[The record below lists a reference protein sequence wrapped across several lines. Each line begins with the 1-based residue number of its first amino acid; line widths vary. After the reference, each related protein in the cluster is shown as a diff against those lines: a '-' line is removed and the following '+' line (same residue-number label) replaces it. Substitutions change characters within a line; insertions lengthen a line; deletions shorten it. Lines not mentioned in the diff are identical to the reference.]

1 MIKEKRMAEFVVRF
15 AFAVMVLGIGIVS
28 LVAPNSIPVELSLA
42 AGVSGV
48 LMLIDPAYKKD
59 KDV

>member
-1 MIKEKRMAEFVVRF
+1 MIKEKRMTEFVVRF

-28 LVAPNSIPVELSLA
+28 LVAPSSIPLELSLA